1 MSVYFAGKLDSFWLS
16 LTLINILPNN
26 PTPCHLLL
34 INASLVDMCIP
45 VPQISSKLASTNVL
59 LLVSNRVTSR
69 FLFCKNFCW
78 IPGSHRHSATV
89 IHFLLSKLFMSRT
102 ISLQSWES
110 SAASMRSL
118 AMSSSK
124 NSAFLV

>member
-1 MSVYFAGKLDSFWLS
+1 MSVSSAGKLDFFWLS

-26 PTPCHLLL
+26 LTPRHLLL
-34 INASLVDMCIP
+34 INASLLDMCIP
-45 VPQISSKLASTNVL
+45 VPQISSKLALTYVL
-59 LLVSNRVTSR
+59 LLVLNRVTNR

-78 IPGSHRHSATV
+78 IPGSHRCSATV
-89 IHFLLSKLFMSRT
+89 IHCLLSKLFMSRA
-102 ISLQSWES
+102 ISLQSWAS
-110 SAASMRSL
+110 SAASMWSL